1 MIMAINS
8 RMASAVHILCVVA
21 WFPEEGTTSD
31 AIARSLKTNP
41 VVVRR
46 LLKSMEK
53 EGLVKVRRGRN
64 GGVELARSPQDI
76 TLDEVYRA
84 VESEDSIFSLRDTV
98 NERCPVARGVLGLL
112 PPVFAAANSAVEASL
127 NRTTLASLMT
137 SIG

>member
-1 MIMAINS
+1 
-8 RMASAVHILCVVA
+8 V
-21 WFPEEGTTSD
+21 GTTSD